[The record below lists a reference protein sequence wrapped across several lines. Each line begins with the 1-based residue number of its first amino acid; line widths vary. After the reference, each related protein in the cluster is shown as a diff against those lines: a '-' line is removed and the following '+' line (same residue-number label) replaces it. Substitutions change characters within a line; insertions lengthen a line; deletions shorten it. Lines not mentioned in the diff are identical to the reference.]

1 MPPVYL
7 EEAVFKLNIASPLCA
22 CLYKGLSTKKQLSL
36 HEKVKHFE
44 SSKLQKAERSSFPF
58 G

>member
-7 EEAVFKLNIASPLCA
+7 EEAVFKLKIPSLCA